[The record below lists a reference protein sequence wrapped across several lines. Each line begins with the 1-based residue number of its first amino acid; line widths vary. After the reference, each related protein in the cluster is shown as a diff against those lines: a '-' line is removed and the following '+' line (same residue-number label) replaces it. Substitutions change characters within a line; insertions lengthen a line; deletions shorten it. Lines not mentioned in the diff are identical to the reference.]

1 MGQYFVQKLILDGN
15 AACQRGGAMNWDQRA
30 HQRAYEPPKGIAEPS
45 NAPSSHRPKRFQQ
58 IDPRVRILK
67 G

>member
-1 MGQYFVQKLILDGN
+1 
-15 AACQRGGAMNWDQRA
+15 MNWDQRA